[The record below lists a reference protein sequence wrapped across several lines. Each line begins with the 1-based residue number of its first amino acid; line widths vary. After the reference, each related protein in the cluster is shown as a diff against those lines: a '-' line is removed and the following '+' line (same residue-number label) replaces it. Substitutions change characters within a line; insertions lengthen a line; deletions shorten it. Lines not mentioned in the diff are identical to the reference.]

1 MNSQRD
7 DSMRKFLFT
16 GLLFIV
22 ITSGI
27 SYGQAKLP
35 ETTIENDGPV
45 KWMTFEQAVEKSKTE
60 KRKIFID
67 LYTDWC
73 GWCKVMDKNT
83 FSEELIANILN
94 EKFYP
99 VKFNAEQ
106 RADVVFQGYTF
117 KFVASG
123 NSGVHQLAA
132 SLLSNKLAYP
142 SQVFLDENF
151 HIIQPIQGYQKPDDF
166 HKIIQFIGDDLYKKN
181 TWAEFLKAYK
191 SPYASTLG
199 ANPTLSP
206 H

>member
-94 EKFYP
+94 EKYYP

-106 RADVVFQGYTF
+106 RADVVFQGFTF
-117 KFVASG
+117 KFVPSG

-151 HIIQPIQGYQKPDDF
+151 HIIQPIQGYQKPDEF

-199 ANPTLSP
+199 ANP
-206 H
+206 